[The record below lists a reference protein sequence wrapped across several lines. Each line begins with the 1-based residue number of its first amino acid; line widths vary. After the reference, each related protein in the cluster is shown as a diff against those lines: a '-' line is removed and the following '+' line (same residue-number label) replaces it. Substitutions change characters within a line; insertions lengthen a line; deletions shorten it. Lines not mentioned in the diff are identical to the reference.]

1 MASAL
6 CKITGIDYKLFFL
19 LYKPKRLLNSNTYI
33 IDENF
38 ANNYQYVHI
47 DCYDIYYRIFGG
59 GDLPY
64 EYQEHMKDLFTS
76 DTVPTIYS
84 S

>member
-19 LYKPKRLLNSNTYI
+19 LYKPKRILPNTDTFI

-38 ANNYQYVHI
+38 ANNYQYTPI
-47 DCYDIYYRIFGG
+47 DQYDVYYRIFGA
-59 GDLPY
+59 GDLPF
-64 EYQEHMKDLFTS
+64 EY
-76 DTVPTIYS
+76 
-84 S
+84 

>member
-19 LYKPKRLLNSNTYI
+19 LYKPKRILPNTSTFI

-38 ANNYQYVHI
+38 ANNYQYTPI
-47 DCYDIYYRIFGG
+47 D
-59 GDLPY
+59 
-64 EYQEHMKDLFTS
+64 
-76 DTVPTIYS
+76 
-84 S
+84 

>member
-38 ANNYQYVHI
+38 ANNY
-47 DCYDIYYRIFGG
+47 
-59 GDLPY
+59 
-64 EYQEHMKDLFTS
+64 
-76 DTVPTIYS
+76 
-84 S
+84 